1 MKVYYWS
8 PFISHVA
15 TTTAVI
21 NSIKSIGKYSKGKF
35 SCLIV
40 DVFKE
45 WKPYLNELSLN
56 KISVKKL
63 DSFLN
68 IKYLPKNGYFKSR
81 LTYILVFIFTIL
93 KLHNLIRK
101 EKPKYFIMH
110 LITSI
115 PLSLLLLFNY
125 DTKFIL
131 RISGYP
137 KLNIFRK
144 ILWKSSSKYI
154 HRVFCPTK
162 LTKDFLIRNKIFS
175 EDKIYVVEDPI
186 IDVKEILNKIK
197 DNESK
202 SDLSLDNKKYLISI
216 GRLTKQKNFNF
227 LISNFKKILEK
238 YNFIELVILGSGEE
252 KNSLNELVQKL
263 KISNSVHFLG
273 NKKNIYPYLKK
284 SLFFVLTSEWEDPGF
299 VIIESM
305 YSKKIV
311 FSSNCNNGPKEIIN
325 DQINGFLYENKNSQS
340 FLKKFDMVMDA
351 LENNKIKK
359 KILLSALKKTKKYT
373 LFFHYKNISK
383 HLS

>member
-21 NSIKSIGKYSKGKF
+21 NSIKSISKYSKGKF
-35 SCLIV
+35 KCLIV

-45 WKPYLNELSLN
+45 WEPYLNELSLN
-56 KISVKKL
+56 KINVKKL

-68 IKYLPKNGYFKSR
+68 IKHLPQNGYFKSR
-81 LTYILVFIFTIL
+81 LTYILVFIFAIF

-101 EKPKYFIMH
+101 EKPQYFIMH

-144 ILWKSSSKYI
+144 ILWKSSNKYI

-162 LTKDFLIRNKIFS
+162 LTKDFLIKNKIFS
-175 EDKIYVVEDPI
+175 EEKIYVVEDPV
-186 IDVKEILNKIK
+186 IDVKEIFNKNK
-197 DNESK
+197 DNQFK
-202 SDLSLDNKKYLISI
+202 LDLSLDNKKYLISI

-238 YNFIELVILGSGEE
+238 YKFLELIILGTGEE
-252 KNSLNELVQKL
+252 KNSLNKLVRKL
-263 KISNSVHFLG
+263 KISDSVHFLG
-273 NKKNIYPYLKK
+273 NKKNIYPYLKR
-284 SLFFVLTSEWEDPGF
+284 SLFFILTSEWEDPGF

-311 FSSNCNNGPKEIIN
+311 FSSDCKNGPKEIIN

-340 FLKKFDMVMDA
+340 FLKKFDMVMDT
-351 LENNKIKK
+351 LKNTKIKK
-359 KILLSALKKTKKYT
+359 TILLSALKKTKKYT

>member
-21 NSIKSIGKYSKGKF
+21 NSIKSISKYSKGKF
-35 SCLIV
+35 NCLIV
-40 DVFKE
+40 DVFRE
-45 WKPYLNELSLN
+45 WEPYLNELSLN
-56 KISVKKL
+56 KINVKKL

-68 IKYLPKNGYFKSR
+68 IKHLPKNGYFKSR
-81 LTYILVFIFTIL
+81 LTYILAFIFTIF

-101 EKPKYFIMH
+101 EKPQYFIMH

-144 ILWKSSSKYI
+144 IFWKSCSKYI

-162 LTKDFLIRNKIFS
+162 LTKDFLIKNKIFS
-175 EDKIYVVEDPI
+175 EEKIYVVEDPVL
-186 IDVKEILNKIK
+186 DVKEIFNKNK
-197 DNESK
+197 DSQLEL
-202 SDLSLDNKKYLISI
+202 DLSLGNKKYLISI

-238 YNFIELVILGSGEE
+238 YKFLELVILGTGEE
-252 KNSLNELVQKL
+252 KNSLNKLVQKL

-284 SLFFVLTSEWEDPGF
+284 SLFFILTSEWEDPGF

-311 FSSNCNNGPKEIIN
+311 FSSNCKNGPKEIIN
-325 DQINGFLYENKNSQS
+325 DQTNGFLYENKNSLS
-340 FLKKFDMVMDA
+340 FLKKFDMVMDT
-351 LENNKIKK
+351 LKNTKIKK